1 LGTLES
7 ELQEI
12 FKILPPNLHQPE
24 PEHWDDLNFLE
35 KENYLERRYGQQHRF
50 KKNVAVVMTAFYVSL
65 FMIGVSGNFLTC
77 LIIFMNSYMRT
88 PPNYYLFNL
97 AVTDIITQS
106 IGKNLI

>member
-1 LGTLES
+1 MGQLLK
-7 ELQEI
+7 
-12 FKILPPNLHQPE
+12 FN
-24 PEHWDDLNFLE
+24 
-35 KENYLERRYGQQHRF
+35 KENEDHRYGQPHRF
-50 KKNVAVVMTAFYVSL
+50 KKNVAVVMTAFYVTL

-106 IGKNLI
+106 IGKDLTISPVAVNIKSLSDQAPSSGD

>member
-1 LGTLES
+1 MGQLLKFNT
-7 ELQEI
+7 
-12 FKILPPNLHQPE
+12 
-24 PEHWDDLNFLE
+24 
-35 KENYLERRYGQQHRF
+35 ENEDHRFGKQHRF
-50 KKNVAVVMTAFYVSL
+50 KKNIAMVMTAFYVSL

-106 IGKNLI
+106 IGKDLTISAT